1 MTTRDIAKKAGVSPS
16 SVSRYFTGAENLSE
30 EIKRKIEAVI
40 GAEAVDQAALRK
52 APNLIVLAIPHMRL
66 EYYKELMCLFTEV
79 APLRNM
85 QAVFLPIFNVSAD
98 KLRAKLV
105 KLKPDGL
112 VIFEED
118 SRYSLKKIADS
129 LNIPTML
136 CGELS
141 YYEEALTAVHVNDSL
156 AAYEGTKYLL
166 SLGHKDIVFFS
177 NHGKGVD
184 ASFQRLSG
192 CQKAMAEA
200 GLSFGEPYVRYAPLR
215 YESGYNLAKGLIK
228 DKLSFTAIFA
238 FSDEMAHGA
247 MDALLDSGLKIPE
260 DVSVLGFDDLPLAE
274 RIRPKLTTIHQP
286 LDLIVSEILN
296 YFSIPVLQEKGRE
309 ILLKHSF
316 VMRDSCMALPEKGGK
331 NE

>member
-30 EIKRKIEAVI
+30 GIKKKIEAVI
-40 GAEAVDQAALRK
+40 GVEAADQAALRK
-52 APNLIVLAIPHMRL
+52 APNLIALAIPHMRL

-79 APLRNM
+79 SPLRNM
-85 QAVFLPIFNVSAD
+85 QAVFLPIFNVSPE
-98 KLRAKLV
+98 KLKAKLV

-141 YYEEALTAVHVNDSL
+141 SYEEPLTAVHVNDSL

-192 CQKAMAEA
+192 CQKAMEEA
-200 GLSFGEPYVRYAPLR
+200 GLSFAEPYIRYAPLR
-215 YESGYNLAKGLIK
+215 YESGYNLAKALIK
-228 DKLSFTAIFA
+228 DKLKFTAIFA

-247 MDALLDSGLKIPE
+247 MNALLDSGLRIPE
-260 DVSVLGFDDLPLAE
+260 DVSVVGYDG
-274 RIRPKLTTIHQP
+274 IRVGRHIKPQLTTLKQ
-286 LDLIVSEILN
+286 DTRTMGVQAGEKLISLIEHPKTTLVEQIVISGEVYDGETVGYI
-296 YFSIPVLQEKGRE
+296 K
-309 ILLKHSF
+309 
-316 VMRDSCMALPEKGGK
+316 
-331 NE
+331 